1 MVNSTD
7 PPFFEQV
14 RTPNVSGQNV
24 NSWSMGNPGREPVVV
39 PWTVDCVPVVP
50 VYRSR
55 TLICYIIQC
64 SSPAGEGAHTCLH
77 LLCRI
82 GTTPSISRL
91 VDLSPVQLFPFSCNL
106 SVSSILRL
114 DFPTCLSRHFFLMN
128 EQTLP
133 HSCGL

>member
-1 MVNSTD
+1 M
-7 PPFFEQV
+7 
-14 RTPNVSGQNV
+14 SGQNV
-24 NSWSMGNPGREPVVV
+24 NSWSVGDPGHEPVVV

-55 TLICYIIQC
+55 TLICYVVQC

-91 VDLSPVQLFPFSCNL
+91 VDFSPVISLFLQSICLELRFSD
-106 SVSSILRL
+106 SSI
-114 DFPTCLSRHFFLMN
+114 TSFLFN
-128 EQTLP
+128 
-133 HSCGL
+133 G